1 MQPKK
6 GTGRGGVR
14 PGAGRKAKPTHERLR
29 NRVMFTLTDEEFE
42 ALMEATG
49 HESVSAYLRRLVVR
63 HLARRRR

>member
-1 MQPKK
+1 M
-6 GTGRGGVR
+6 R

-49 HESVSAYLRRLVVR
+49 HEPVSAYLRRLVVR
-63 HLARRRR
+63 HLARHRT